1 MRHQAT
7 GFNTEELKKK
17 YLSQVVQHAQEE
29 LQTEYKRCVQDIVD
43 FASNS
48 SKLFYREMALRYWLL
63 QVQLKQSFNIQSH
76 YKEHNKE
83 ETIYELLTA
92 ANQEIIER
100 FTIANEKKPAVSIP
114 LQTVI
119 QTNDATSEQQ

>member
-63 QVQLKQSFNIQSH
+63 QVQLKQSFNI
-76 YKEHNKE
+76 
-83 ETIYELLTA
+83 
-92 ANQEIIER
+92 
-100 FTIANEKKPAVSIP
+100 
-114 LQTVI
+114 
-119 QTNDATSEQQ
+119 